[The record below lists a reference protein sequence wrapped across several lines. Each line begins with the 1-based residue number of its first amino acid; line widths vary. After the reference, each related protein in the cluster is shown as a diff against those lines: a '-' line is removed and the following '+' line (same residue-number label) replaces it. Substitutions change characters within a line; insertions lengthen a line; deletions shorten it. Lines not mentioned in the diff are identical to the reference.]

1 MVMVRDHS
9 SQFLVFKKMPKLTI
23 EDLKR
28 IKEDVRSTT
37 VLREGGFRAKV
48 NIHMGTCGIAAGAR
62 KLMSAVLKEIEEKKI
77 SDVMVTTSGCA
88 GLCSREPMATVEIL
102 GQPPVKYCD
111 LNEEKMKE
119 VFTRHV
125 LNGEVV
131 EAYAL
136 ARGSETTY

>member
-1 MVMVRDHS
+1 MAMT
-9 SQFLVFKKMPKLTI
+9 KLTI
-23 EDLKR
+23 EDVKR
-28 IKEDVRSTT
+28 VKEEVRFTT

-62 KLMSAVLKEIEEKKI
+62 KLMSVVLKEIEEKKI
-77 SDVMVTTSGCA
+77 NGVMVTTSGCA

-102 GQPPVKYCD
+102 GQSPVKYCD

-119 VFTRHV
+119 IFVHHV

>member
-1 MVMVRDHS
+1 MA
-9 SQFLVFKKMPKLTI
+9 KLTVD
-23 EDLKR
+23 DLKR
-28 IKEDVRSTT
+28 IKEEVRAST

-62 KLMSAVLKEIEEKKI
+62 KLMAVVLKEIEGKNIK
-77 SDVMVTTSGCA
+77 DVMVTTSGCA

-102 GQPPVKYCD
+102 GKPPVKYCD
-111 LNEEKMKE
+111 LNEERMKE
-119 VFTRHV
+119 IFDKHV
-125 LNGEVV
+125 LNGETV

>member
-1 MVMVRDHS
+1 
-9 SQFLVFKKMPKLTI
+9 MPKLTI

-28 IKEDVRSTT
+28 IKEEVRSTT
-37 VLREGGFRAKV
+37 GLREGGFRAKV

-62 KLMSAVLKEIEEKKI
+62 KLMSVVLKEIEEKKI
-77 SDVMVTTSGCA
+77 TDVMVTTSGCA

-119 VFTRHV
+119 IFIHHV
-125 LNGEVV
+125 LKGEVV
-131 EAYAL
+131 EGYAL

>member
-1 MVMVRDHS
+1 MAMA
-9 SQFLVFKKMPKLTI
+9 KLTI
-23 EDLKR
+23 DDLKR
-28 IKEDVRSTT
+28 IKEEVRSTT
-37 VLREGGFRAKV
+37 VLREGGFRARI

-62 KLMSAVLKEIEEKKI
+62 KLMSLVLKEIEERKI
-77 SDVMVTTSGCA
+77 NDVMVTTSGCA

-102 GQPPVKYCD
+102 GKPPVKYCD

-119 VFTRHV
+119 RLIHHV
-125 LNGEVV
+125 LKGEVV

>member
-1 MVMVRDHS
+1 MA
-9 SQFLVFKKMPKLTI
+9 KLTV

-28 IKEDVRSTT
+28 IKEEVRSAT
-37 VLREGGFRAKV
+37 VLREGGFRARI

-62 KLMSAVLKEIEEKKI
+62 KLMSIVLKEIEEKKI

-102 GQPPVKYCD
+102 GTPPVKYCD
-111 LNEEKMKE
+111 LNEEKIKE
-119 VFTRHV
+119 IFLQHV
-125 LNGEVV
+125 INGQIV

>member
-1 MVMVRDHS
+1 
-9 SQFLVFKKMPKLTI
+9 MPKLTI

-28 IKEDVRSTT
+28 IKEEVRSTT

-62 KLMSAVLKEIEEKKI
+62 KLMSVVLKEIEEKKI
-77 SDVMVTTSGCA
+77 TDVMVTTSGCA

-119 VFTRHV
+119 IFIHHV

>member
-1 MVMVRDHS
+1 MAMV
-9 SQFLVFKKMPKLTI
+9 KLTI

-28 IKEDVRSTT
+28 IKEEVRSTT
-37 VLREGGFRAKV
+37 VLREGGFRAKI

-62 KLMSAVLKEIEEKKI
+62 KLMSVILKEIEEKKI
-77 SDVMVTTSGCA
+77 TDVMVTTSGCA

-111 LNEEKMKE
+111 LNEEKIKE
-119 VFTRHV
+119 IFIHHV

>member
-1 MVMVRDHS
+1 MAMA
-9 SQFLVFKKMPKLTI
+9 KLTVD
-23 EDLKR
+23 DLKR
-28 IKEDVRSTT
+28 IKEEVRSTT

-62 KLMSAVLKEIEEKKI
+62 KLMSAVLEEIEERKI
-77 SDVMVTTSGCA
+77 KDVMVTTSGCA

-102 GQPPVKYCD
+102 GKPPVKYCD
-111 LNEEKMKE
+111 LNEERMKE
-119 VFTRHV
+119 IFIHHI
-125 LNGEVV
+125 LNGEIV

>member
-1 MVMVRDHS
+1 MA
-9 SQFLVFKKMPKLTI
+9 KLTAN
-23 EDLKR
+23 DLKR
-28 IKEDVRSTT
+28 IKEEVRSTT

-62 KLMSAVLKEIEEKKI
+62 KLMSVVLKEIEEKKI
-77 SDVMVTTSGCA
+77 RDVMVTTSGCA

-102 GQPPVKYCD
+102 GHPPVKYCD
-111 LNEEKMKE
+111 LDEEKMKE
-119 VFTRHV
+119 IFVRHI